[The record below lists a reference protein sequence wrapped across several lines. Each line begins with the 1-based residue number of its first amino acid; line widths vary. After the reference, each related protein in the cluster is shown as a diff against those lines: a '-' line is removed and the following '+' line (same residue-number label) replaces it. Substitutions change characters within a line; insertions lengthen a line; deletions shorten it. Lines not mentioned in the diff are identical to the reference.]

1 MAATIS
7 RAAEAIGLAERPT
20 VHVRIPDDHAPVLD
34 GLPRLVERA
43 QRNDRDAFGDLYR
56 LYHGAVFRLAR
67 FHLGSGAED
76 IAAETFLRAWVALP
90 RYRNTGAPFVAW
102 LYGIARH
109 VVADELAARR
119 RVEPRAEPPEDSTN
133 PGPDERL
140 GQDDRLALAMA
151 IARLPQA
158 QRRVVELKFLIGLSN
173 AEVAKAFGKTTGAIN
188 AMQWRAL
195 RTLRRMLV
203 DR

>member
-1 MAATIS
+1 MA
-7 RAAEAIGLAERPT
+7 EHPT
-20 VHVRIPDDHAPVLD
+20 VRVRIPDAHAPVLD
-34 GLPRLVERA
+34 GIPRLVERA
-43 QRNDRDAFGDLYR
+43 QRNDCDAFGDLYR

-67 FHLGSGAED
+67 FHLGPGAED
-76 IAAETFLRAWVALP
+76 VAAETFLRAWVALP

-109 VVADELAARR
+109 VVADELASRR
-119 RVEPRAEPPEDSTN
+119 RVEPRAEPPDDSTN

-140 GQDDRLALAMA
+140 GQEDRLALAMA
-151 IARLPQA
+151 VARLPQE

-173 AEVAKAFGKTTGAIN
+173 AEVAKAFGKTIGAIN
-188 AMQWRAL
+188 AMQWRAI
-195 RTLRRMLV
+195 RTLRRMLA

>member
-1 MAATIS
+1 MA
-7 RAAEAIGLAERPT
+7 EHPT
-20 VHVRIPDDHAPVLD
+20 VHVRIPDAHAPVLD
-34 GLPRLVERA
+34 GIPRLVERA
-43 QRNDRDAFGDLYR
+43 QRNDCDAFGDLYR

-67 FHLGSGAED
+67 FHLGPGAED
-76 IAAETFLRAWVALP
+76 VAAETFLRAWEALP

-109 VVADELAARR
+109 VVADELASRR
-119 RVEPRAEPPEDSTN
+119 RVEPRAEPPDDSTN

-140 GQDDRLALAMA
+140 GQEDRLALAMA
-151 IARLPQA
+151 VARLPQE

-173 AEVAKAFGKTTGAIN
+173 AEVAKAFGKTIGAIN
-188 AMQWRAL
+188 AMQWRAI
-195 RTLRRMLV
+195 RTLRRMLA